1 MTLGKRIRY
10 FRLRRGMSQMQ
21 LGLMLG
27 FPDSNANIRIGQ
39 YECNSRSPKNER
51 LNDFAEALHIS
62 PLALTVPNI
71 SNLDELMHLL
81 FMLEDEFGLKISC
94 TRKGEVF
101 LSFKSL
107 FRISPRASGLHLF
120 RQILP
125 KPSLIHKVLPAVL
138 ASSDEKSDCAI
149 RTRGDS
155 KQALSP
161 PMKSRAIYCISCSW
175 NGLMKRSFF
184 LPVSVQSRI
193 TTNGGIPIHTRP
205 LQSLAKNTGLED

>member
-27 FPDSNANIRIGQ
+27 FPDSNANTRIGQ

-101 LSFKSL
+101 LSFK
-107 FRISPRASGLHLF
+107 P
-120 RQILP
+120 
-125 KPSLIHKVLPAVL
+125 
-138 ASSDEKSDCAI
+138 SDEKQSNLLYIMLMEWAYETQLLSSGKRTKQDYDEWRYSYSHQTTPKPRKKYRI
-149 RTRGDS
+149 R
-155 KQALSP
+155 
-161 PMKSRAIYCISCSW
+161 
-175 NGLMKRSFF
+175 GLKKVKDD
-184 LPVSVQSRI
+184 LTQPAQ
-193 TTNGGIPIHTRP
+193 
-205 LQSLAKNTGLED
+205 